1 MTTASVFELSDSSKI
16 LLSQQLRARR
26 AVLGW
31 TQRKLGEKAGI
42 HHRTVQA
49 IEREQSA
56 ANLDTLDALARAF
69 GCEAWNLLRPVD
81 I

>member
-1 MTTASVFELSDSSKI
+1 MSTATVFELSDTSKVT
-16 LLSQQLRARR
+16 LSQQLRARR

-56 ANLDTLDALARAF
+56 ANLDTLDSLATAF
-69 GCEAWNLLRPVD
+69 GCEAWHLLKPVD